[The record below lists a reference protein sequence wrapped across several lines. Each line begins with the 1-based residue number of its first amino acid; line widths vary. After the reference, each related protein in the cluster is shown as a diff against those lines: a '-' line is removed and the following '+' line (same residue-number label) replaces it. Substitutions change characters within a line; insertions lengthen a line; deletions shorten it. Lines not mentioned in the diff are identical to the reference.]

1 MSRITELVIAVA
13 VIVALGVGVESYVKA
28 REDRA
33 KLQAQLDSD
42 KVLLA
47 HLDADAKERAV
58 QFEKDKA
65 SLLAQRPT
73 AQTTP
78 AQVVERIPQFINFPT
93 APKMETEASP
103 ITGKLETNMVLD
115 PPNQKILLTKLV
127 DCKVCEVENARLRGD
142 LQDAGAKLKI
152 TEQDR
157 DKAVRAVKGTFWQH
171 VSGSKWLKL
180 VVFAGGVYA
189 GSRLK

>member
-1 MSRITELVIAVA
+1 MSRITELIIAVA
-13 VIVALGVGVESYVKA
+13 VIVALGVGIDSYVKA

-47 HLDADAKERAV
+47 HLDADEKERAA

-78 AQVVERIPQFINFPT
+78 QQVVERIPQFINFPT
-93 APKMETEASP
+93 APKMETETSP
-103 ITGKLETNMVLD
+103 ITGKIETNMVLD

-127 DCKVCEVENARLRGD
+127 DCQVCAVENAKLKGD
-142 LQDAGAKLKI
+142 VQDAGARLKI
-152 TEQDR
+152 TEQER
-157 DKAVRAVKGTFWQH
+157 DKAVRAAKGTFWQH
-171 VSGSKWLKL
+171 VSGSKWLK
-180 VVFAGGVYA
+180 VVIFVGGMYA
-189 GSRLK
+189 E